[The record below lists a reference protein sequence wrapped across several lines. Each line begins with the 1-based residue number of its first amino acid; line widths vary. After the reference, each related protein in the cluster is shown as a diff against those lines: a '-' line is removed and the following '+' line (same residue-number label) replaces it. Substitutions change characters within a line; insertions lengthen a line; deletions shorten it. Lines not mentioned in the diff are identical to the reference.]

1 MLRPDDTPRPAIGSL
16 AVGARHAYAGAW
28 DIDESI
34 DPSNERTAGPSV
46 WRAEA
51 RYDRRKTVATI
62 VLADDSD
69 DLRSVFAAGLRL
81 HGHEVIEAADGL
93 EAIAQVR
100 AHQPDLLLLDVW
112 MPNASGLE
120 VLDALRSEPVAAQ
133 LKVAMLSVL
142 GDAETQLAAFG
153 SGAIAYV
160 VKGIGLAE
168 FVRRVE
174 ELLVAPIP
182 AGPAPRPA

>member
-1 MLRPDDTPRPAIGSL
+1 M
-16 AVGARHAYAGAW
+16 
-28 DIDESI
+28 
-34 DPSNERTAGPSV
+34 
-46 WRAEA
+46 
-51 RYDRRKTVATI
+51 TVATI

-81 HGHEVIEAADGL
+81 NGHEVIEASDGL
-93 EAIAQVR
+93 DAVAKVR
-100 AHQPDLLLLDVW
+100 THHPDLLLLDVW
-112 MPNASGLE
+112 MPHASGLE
-120 VLDALRSEPVAAQ
+120 VLDVLRSEPVAAR

-153 SGAIAYV
+153 GGAVAYV

-174 ELLVAPIP
+174 ELLVAPVP
-182 AGPAPRPA
+182 GPTPRSA